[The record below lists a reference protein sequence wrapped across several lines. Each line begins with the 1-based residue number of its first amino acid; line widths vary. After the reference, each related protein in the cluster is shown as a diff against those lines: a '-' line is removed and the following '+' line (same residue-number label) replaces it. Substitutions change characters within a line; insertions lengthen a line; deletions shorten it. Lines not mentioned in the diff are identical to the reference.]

1 MERGVSHTGMHGGS
15 LAHPNVL
22 SLYGV
27 VELYGVGNATVMAD
41 LAAVGS
47 SISSFRYR
55 TSIDLVWEG
64 KTAKNLNL
72 YLCERNEE

>member
-27 VELYGVGNATVMAD
+27 VDFMVLVMLQYDHIMIMAD

-47 SISSFRYR
+47 
-55 TSIDLVWEG
+55 
-64 KTAKNLNL
+64 
-72 YLCERNEE
+72 